1 MITQFDSSGQMI
13 SPDVGETETG
23 ISARRAML
31 TMATVT
37 GSIWMLDNV
46 DK

>member
-1 MITQFDSSGQMI
+1 MITRFDSPGRMVG
-13 SPDVGETETG
+13 PDVSETETG
-23 ISARRAML
+23 ISDRRAML

-37 GSIWMLDNV
+37 GNTWMLDNV